1 MYQTIYITTCAACD
15 PWVQVLLSMFGHQ
28 VFYTFIVLNNLE
40 WGLETDLIIVAI
52 SLCTISW
59 SLIWGHLSDNFF
71 ILSNEKYTIKFMGI

>member
-1 MYQTIYITTCAACD
+1 ML
-15 PWVQVLLSMFGHQ
+15 QVLLSMLGHR

-59 SLIWGHLSDNFF
+59 SLIWGHLSDNFV
-71 ILSNEKYTIKFMGI
+71 ILSNEKYIIKFMGI